1 MSVDPSG
8 LESERHLLERS
19 GTAER
24 VAAILRQY
32 ITDGVFAPGER
43 LSEPVISSA
52 LGVSRN
58 TLRES
63 FQLLAHERLA
73 VHELNRGVFVRELTT
88 EDIEDLYVVRRAT
101 ECGALRRAAELSTVD
116 LLPVEQALRDGRSA
130 AVAEDWSAVGTASIH
145 FHQALADLAGSERIS
160 ATMRQVLA
168 ETRLFFVLN
177 DNTREFYEPFLDCH
191 EQILR
196 DLRRGR
202 FEVAE
207 AALDRYLR
215 DAEALLLAL
224 SEPGAVTNTT
234 VSERGT
240 R

>member
-1 MSVDPSG
+1 MSVDASG
-8 LESERHLLERS
+8 LSSERHQLERS

-43 LSEPVISSA
+43 LSEPVISAA

-73 VHELNRGVFVRELTT
+73 VHELNRGLFVRELTT

-101 ECGALRRAAELSTVD
+101 ECGALRRAAELSTVE
-116 LLPVEQALRDGRSA
+116 LSAVEQALGDGRA
-130 AVAEDWSAVGTASIH
+130 AARDEDWPAVGTASIH

-177 DNTREFYEPFLDCH
+177 ENTREFYEPFLECH
-191 EQILR
+191 ERILR

-202 FEVAE
+202 FDRAEV
-207 AALDRYLR
+207 ALDRYLR
-215 DAEALLLAL
+215 EAEDLLLKL
-224 SEPGAVTNTT
+224 SSPT
-234 VSERGT
+234 S
-240 R
+240 

>member
-1 MSVDPSG
+1 MTVDASG

-73 VHELNRGVFVRELTT
+73 VPTAGQSSAAAAARPSRSACST
-88 EDIEDLYVVRRAT
+88 
-101 ECGALRRAAELSTVD
+101 GARSTVD
-116 LLPVEQALRDGRSA
+116 RSA
-130 AVAEDWSAVGTASIH
+130 ARRRAPHSVA
-145 FHQALADLAGSERIS
+145 
-160 ATMRQVLA
+160 
-168 ETRLFFVLN
+168 
-177 DNTREFYEPFLDCH
+177 
-191 EQILR
+191 
-196 DLRRGR
+196 RR
-202 FEVAE
+202 
-207 AALDRYLR
+207 
-215 DAEALLLAL
+215 
-224 SEPGAVTNTT
+224 TT
-234 VSERGT
+234 
-240 R
+240 

>member
-1 MSVDPSG
+1 MTVDASG
-8 LESERHLLERS
+8 LESARHLLERS

-88 EDIEDLYVVRRAT
+88 DDIEDLYVVRRAT

-116 LLPVEQALRDGRSA
+116 LSVVEQALRDGRTA
-130 AVAEDWSAVGTASIH
+130 ARAEDWRSVGTASIH
-145 FHQALADLAGSERIS
+145 FHQALADLAGSERLS

-177 DNTREFYEPFLDCH
+177 ENTRSFYEPFLDCH

-202 FEVAE
+202 FDAAE

-215 DAEALLLAL
+215 DAEARLLAL
-224 SEPGAVTNTT
+224 STPASDTGNTT
-234 VSERGT
+234 LNE
-240 R
+240 

>member
-1 MSVDPSG
+1 MSIVDASG
-8 LESERHLLERS
+8 LTRERHLLERS

-43 LSEPVISSA
+43 LSEPAISAA

-88 EDIEDLYVVRRAT
+88 SDIEDLYVIRRAT

-116 LLPVEQALRDGRSA
+116 LTAVEQAVRDGRA
-130 AVAEDWSAVGTASIH
+130 AAEAEDWQAAGTASLH
-145 FHQALADLAGSERIS
+145 FHQAVADLAGSERIS
-160 ATMRQVLA
+160 ETMRQVLA
-168 ETRLFFVLN
+168 ETRLFFGLN
-177 DNTREFYEPFLDCH
+177 ENSRAFYGPFIDRH
-191 EQILR
+191 ERILR
-196 DLRRGR
+196 DLREGR
-202 FEVAE
+202 FSRAE
-207 AALDRYLR
+207 AELDRYLK
-215 DAEALLLAL
+215 DAQAQLLEAGEKD
-224 SEPGAVTNTT
+224 S
-234 VSERGT
+234 
-240 R
+240 

>member
-1 MSVDPSG
+1 MSVDASG
-8 LESERHLLERS
+8 LSSERHQLERS

-101 ECGALRRAAELSTVD
+101 ECGALRRAAELSTVE
-116 LLPVEQALRDGRSA
+116 LSAVERALEDGRA
-130 AVAEDWSAVGTASIH
+130 AARHEDWPAVGTASIH

-177 DNTREFYEPFLDCH
+177 ENTREFYEPFLDSH
-191 EQILR
+191 ERILA

-202 FEVAE
+202 FDLAE
-207 AALDRYLR
+207 TALDRYLR
-215 DAEALLLAL
+215 EAETLLLKL
-224 SEPGAVTNTT
+224 S
-234 VSERGT
+234 R
-240 R
+240 

>member
-1 MSVDPSG
+1 MSVDASG
-8 LESERHLLERS
+8 LSSERHQLERS

-43 LSEPVISSA
+43 LSEPVISAA

-73 VHELNRGVFVRELTT
+73 VHELNRGVFVRELTA

-116 LLPVEQALRDGRSA
+116 LTMVERALGDGRA
-130 AVAEDWSAVGTASIH
+130 AAREEDWPAVGTASIH
-145 FHQALADLAGSERIS
+145 FHQALVDLAGSERIS
-160 ATMRQVLA
+160 STMRQVLA

-177 DNTREFYEPFLDCH
+177 ENTREFYEPFLECH
-191 EQILR
+191 EQILE

-202 FEVAE
+202 FDVAE
-207 AALDRYLR
+207 ASLDRYLR
-215 DAEALLLAL
+215 DAEARLLEL
-224 SEPGAVTNTT
+224 SVED
-234 VSERGT
+234 R
-240 R
+240 

>member
-1 MSVDPSG
+1 MSVDASG
-8 LESERHLLERS
+8 LSGERHQLERS

-43 LSEPVISSA
+43 LSEPVISAA

-73 VHELNRGVFVRELTT
+73 VHELNRGVFVRQVTAA
-88 EDIEDLYVVRRAT
+88 DIEDLYVVRRAT

-116 LLPVEQALRDGRSA
+116 LSAVERALRDGRA
-130 AVAEDWSAVGTASIH
+130 AAETGDWPAVGTASIH

-168 ETRLFFVLN
+168 ETRLFFVLAE
-177 DNTREFYEPFLDCH
+177 DTREFYEPFLDCH
-191 EQILR
+191 ERILAC
-196 DLRRGR
+196 LRRGR
-202 FEVAE
+202 FAAAE

-215 DAEALLLAL
+215 DAEARLLDL
-224 SEPGAVTNTT
+224 S
-234 VSERGT
+234 S
-240 R
+240 

>member
-1 MSVDPSG
+1 VSVDPSG

-73 VHELNRGVFVRELTT
+73 VHELNRGVFVRELTI

-116 LLPVEQALRDGRSA
+116 LKPVEQALRDGRA
-130 AVAEDWSAVGTASIH
+130 AAAAEDWPAVGTASIH

-168 ETRLFFVLN
+168 ETRLFFVLSE
-177 DNTREFYEPFLDCH
+177 NTREFYEPFLDCH

-196 DLRRGR
+196 DLRYGR
-202 FEVAE
+202 FGVAE

-215 DAEALLLAL
+215 DAEARLLAL
-224 SEPGAVTNTT
+224 STPAT
-234 VSERGT
+234 
-240 R
+240 

>member
-1 MSVDPSG
+1 VSIVDGSR
-8 LESERHLLERS
+8 LEGERHLLMRS

-43 LSEPVISSA
+43 LSEPVISAA

-73 VHELNRGVFVRELTT
+73 VHELNRGVFVRELTIS
-88 EDIEDLYVVRRAT
+88 DIEDLYVVRRAT

-116 LLPVEQALRDGRSA
+116 LSMAERALGDGREA
-130 AVAEDWSAVGTASIH
+130 ARAADWPAVGTASIH

-177 DNTREFYEPFLDCH
+177 ENTREFYGPFLHCH

-196 DLRRGR
+196 DLRRRR
-202 FEVAE
+202 FDAAE
-207 AALDRYLR
+207 TTLDRYLR
-215 DAEALLLAL
+215 DAEARLLDL
-224 SEPGAVTNTT
+224 STPPAQRNGS
-234 VSERGT
+234 SET
-240 R
+240 PL

>member
-1 MSVDPSG
+1 VSVDASR

-116 LLPVEQALRDGRSA
+116 LAPVEQALRDGRTA
-130 AVAEDWSAVGTASIH
+130 AGAADWPAVGT
-145 FHQALADLAGSERIS
+145 GP
-160 ATMRQVLA
+160 T
-168 ETRLFFVLN
+168 
-177 DNTREFYEPFLDCH
+177 
-191 EQILR
+191 
-196 DLRRGR
+196 
-202 FEVAE
+202 
-207 AALDRYLR
+207 
-215 DAEALLLAL
+215 
-224 SEPGAVTNTT
+224 
-234 VSERGT
+234 
-240 R
+240 

>member
-1 MSVDPSG
+1 MTVDASG
-8 LESERHLLERS
+8 LESERHLLMRS

-73 VHELNRGVFVRELTT
+73 VHELNRGVFVRELPT
-88 EDIEDLYVVRRAT
+88 EDIGDLYVVRRAV
-101 ECGALRRAAELSTVD
+101 ECGALRRAAERSPVD
-116 LLPVEQALRDGRSA
+116 LSALERALGDGRA
-130 AVAEDWSAVGTASIH
+130 AAEAGNWTAVGTASIH
-145 FHQALADLAGSERIS
+145 FHQALADLAGSERLS

-177 DNTREFYEPFLDCH
+177 ENTRSFYEPFLDCH
-191 EQILR
+191 ERILR

-202 FEVAE
+202 FDAAE

-215 DAEALLLAL
+215 DAEARLLDL
-224 SEPGAVTNTT
+224 SASRHGRVE
-234 VSERGT
+234 
-240 R
+240 